1 METEAALAVI
11 RPGQLAVLALFM
23 AVLGLGWL
31 LFRLNQG
38 GLSRRLHQGKR
49 MKLVEV
55 TPLSPTDRALI
66 LEVDGRS
73 FLLIRCK
80 GAAPL
85 LQHLGPTALPEVK
98 P

>member
-1 METEAALAVI
+1 METETALAVM
-11 RPGQLAVLALFM
+11 RPGQIAVLALFM
-23 AVLGLGWL
+23 AALALGWL
-31 LFRLNQG
+31 LVKFNQG
-38 GLSRRLHQGKR
+38 GLSHRLHQGKR
-49 MKLVEV
+49 MKLAEIAS
-55 TPLSPTDRALI
+55 LSPTDRALI

-85 LQHLGPTALPEVK
+85 LHELGPRATTEVT

>member
-1 METEAALAVI
+1 METEAALAVM
-11 RPGQLAVLALFM
+11 RPGQLVVLALFM
-23 AVLGLGWL
+23 AALGLGWL
-31 LFRLNQG
+31 LVKLNQG

-49 MKLVEV
+49 LKLAEV

-80 GAAPL
+80 GTAPL
-85 LQHLGPTALPEVK
+85 LQEIGPTPAPEVA

>member
-1 METEAALAVI
+1 METETALAVI
-11 RPGQLAVLALFM
+11 RPGQIAVLALFM
-23 AVLGLGWL
+23 AVLALGWL
-31 LFRLNQG
+31 LVKLNQG
-38 GLSRRLHQGKR
+38 GLARRLHQGKR
-49 MKLVEV
+49 MKLAEV
-55 TPLSPTDRALI
+55 AALSSTDRALI

-85 LQHLGPTALPEVK
+85 LHDLGPTTTPEVA

>member
-1 METEAALAVI
+1 METETALAVI
-11 RPGQLAVLALFM
+11 RPGQIAVLALFM
-23 AVLGLGWL
+23 AVLALGWL
-31 LFRLNQG
+31 LVKLNQG
-38 GLSRRLHQGKR
+38 GLARRLHQGKR
-49 MKLVEV
+49 MKLAEV
-55 TPLSPTDRALI
+55 AALSSTDRALI

-85 LQHLGPTALPEVK
+85 LHDLGPTTRPEVA

>member
-1 METEAALAVI
+1 METETALAVI
-11 RPGQLAVLALFM
+11 RPGQIAVLALFM

-31 LFRLNQG
+31 LVKFNQG
-38 GLSRRLHQGKR
+38 GLSRRIHQGKR
-49 MKLVEV
+49 MKLAEV
-55 TPLSPTDRALI
+55 ASLSPTDRALI

-80 GAAPL
+80 GAAPVL
-85 LQHLGPTALPEVK
+85 HDLGPTITPEAM

>member
-1 METEAALAVI
+1 METETALAVV
-11 RPGQLAVLALFM
+11 RPGQIMVLVLFM
-23 AVLGLGWL
+23 AVLALGWL
-31 LFRLNQG
+31 VVKLNQG

-49 MKLVEV
+49 LKLAEV
-55 TPLSPTDRALI
+55 AALSPTDRALI

-85 LQHLGPTALPEVK
+85 LHDLGATAVSEVSV
-98 P
+98 

>member
-1 METEAALAVI
+1 METETALAVI
-11 RPGQLAVLALFM
+11 RPGQIGVLALFM
-23 AVLGLGWL
+23 VVLALGWL
-31 LFRLNQG
+31 LVKLNQG

-49 MKLVEV
+49 MKLAEV
-55 TPLSPTDRALI
+55 ASLSPTDRALI

-85 LQHLGPTALPEVK
+85 LQELGPVAPQVTP
-98 P
+98 

>member
-11 RPGQLAVLALFM
+11 RPGQIGVLALFM
-23 AVLGLGWL
+23 AVLGFGWL
-31 LFRLNQG
+31 LVKFNQG

-49 MKLVEV
+49 IKLAEV
-55 TPLSPTDRALI
+55 ASLSPTDRALI

-80 GAAPL
+80 GAAPVL
-85 LQHLGPTALPEVK
+85 HDLGPIGVTEAAP
-98 P
+98 

>member
-31 LFRLNQG
+31 LVRLNQG

-85 LQHLGPTALPEVK
+85 LQDLGPSALPEVK

>member
-1 METEAALAVI
+1 METETALAVM
-11 RPGQLAVLALFM
+11 RPGQIAVLALFM
-23 AVLGLGWL
+23 AVLALGWL
-31 LFRLNQG
+31 FVKFNQG

-49 MKLVEV
+49 MKLAEV
-55 TPLSPTDRALI
+55 AALSPTDRALI

-85 LQHLGPTALPEVK
+85 LHDLGTKVTPEGT

>member
-1 METEAALAVI
+1 METETALAVI
-11 RPGQLAVLALFM
+11 RPGQIAVLALFM

-31 LFRLNQG
+31 LVKFNQG
-38 GLSRRLHQGKR
+38 GLSRRIHQGKR
-49 MKLVEV
+49 MKLAEV
-55 TPLSPTDRALI
+55 ASLSPTDRALI

-80 GAAPL
+80 GAAPVL
-85 LQHLGPTALPEVK
+85 HELGTTAKPEVT

>member
-31 LFRLNQG
+31 LVRLNQG

-49 MKLVEV
+49 LKLVEV

-85 LQHLGPTALPEVK
+85 LQDLGPSARPEVK

>member
-1 METEAALAVI
+1 METETAFAVM
-11 RPGQLAVLALFM
+11 RPGQIVVLALFM
-23 AVLGLGWL
+23 AVLALGWL
-31 LFRLNQG
+31 LVKLNQG
-38 GLSRRLHQGKR
+38 GLARRLHQGKR

-55 TPLSPTDRALI
+55 AALSTTDRALI

-85 LQHLGPTALPEVK
+85 LQDLGPTVTPG
-98 P
+98 PTP